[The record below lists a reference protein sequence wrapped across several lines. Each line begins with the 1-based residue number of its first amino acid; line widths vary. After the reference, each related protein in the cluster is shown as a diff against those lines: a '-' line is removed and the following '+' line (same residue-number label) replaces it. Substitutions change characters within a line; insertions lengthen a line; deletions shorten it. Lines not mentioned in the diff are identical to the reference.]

1 MIRQFMYLSIR
12 YRQKIQTWAYNREKQ
27 NYFYFVEP
35 EKFVQFS
42 KNERM
47 ERFMEKNSE
56 LVTEMLLEVM
66 GSREYKIETDILEGV
81 LEIGDK
87 PR

>member
-1 MIRQFMYLSIR
+1 
-12 YRQKIQTWAYNREKQ
+12 
-27 NYFYFVEP
+27 
-35 EKFVQFS
+35 
-42 KNERM
+42 
-47 ERFMEKNSE
+47 MEKNSE

-66 GSREYKIETDILEGV
+66 GSREYKIEIDILEGV

>member
-1 MIRQFMYLSIR
+1 MSRALGNSMTRHFMYLSIR

-47 ERFMEKNSE
+47 ERFM
-56 LVTEMLLEVM
+56 
-66 GSREYKIETDILEGV
+66 
-81 LEIGDK
+81 
-87 PR
+87 